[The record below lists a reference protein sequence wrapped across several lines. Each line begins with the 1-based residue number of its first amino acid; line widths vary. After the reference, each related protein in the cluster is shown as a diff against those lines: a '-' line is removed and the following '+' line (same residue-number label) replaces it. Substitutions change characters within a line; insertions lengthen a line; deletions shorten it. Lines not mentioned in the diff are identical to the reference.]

1 VSAARERQKREN
13 SPAGCDRNPP
23 TRRSVCGACCA
34 TGVSTTSSSAANTR
48 AASSSSVSPSPP
60 SDGGEGRGEEEP
72 FYWFPL
78 SSVLSPLVP
87 RGERMESLM
96 QPRRQYP
103 CGSYFL
109 DFYCAQTNLA
119 VELDGGRHGF
129 PEQRTKDQE
138 RNRFLAARGIK
149 VLRFWNHQL
158 RKELAS
164 VRWEI
169 WYSLMERAGRTA
181 EIAALLPKPPHPS
194 PQALSPR
201 RGEGES
207 RP

>member
-1 VSAARERQKREN
+1 MQSGTN
-13 SPAGCDRNPP
+13 CGCPA
-23 TRRSVCGACCA
+23 
-34 TGVSTTSSSAANTR
+34 
-48 AASSSSVSPSPP
+48 PSPP
-60 SDGGEGRGEEEP
+60 GGGGVRVGGARRTRTPEAREFSRRLRQKSTDAEKRLWRLLRDRR
-72 FYWFPL
+72 FNDFKF
-78 SSVLSPLVP
+78 
-87 RGERMESLM
+87 
-96 QPRRQYP
+96 RRQYP

-109 DFYCAQTNLA
+109 DFYCAQTSLA

-138 RNRFLAARGIK
+138 RNRFLAAQGIK

-164 VRWEI
+164 VRCEI